1 MGANLILPLVAVF
14 ASVAIAV
21 GMAANYLLRRSS
33 VVDRRLRE
41 MADPAATA
49 ARPSVVTVTD
59 LDKNRVSYGNLE
71 KYVNLVPKS
80 PKEMT
85 KLRKQLAAAGF
96 ERPEASVIYGLA
108 EMLLPLAFGV
118 LVLLNV
124 RPPMGFIFAFIAAA
138 VGYMAPGLWL
148 GHRLGDRRRQIQNG
162 LPDALDL
169 LLVSME
175 AGSALDQA
183 MMKVSNELRVA
194 YPILADEFRQVIT
207 EMRAGRPRAEALRQF
222 ADRTKVDDVRS
233 LVMTLIQ
240 TDKFGTS
247 VGQALRTHA
256 DVARTKRRQRAEERA
271 QKLGVKLVF
280 PLVFFLFPAMYVVVL
295 GPSVLRI
302 IRILG
307 SQFGR

>member
-1 MGANLILPLVAVF
+1 MDLSLLLPLIAVF
-14 ASVAIAV
+14 ASVAIATATMV
-21 GMAANYLLRRSS
+21 TYLLRRSS
-33 VVDRRLRE
+33 VVERRLRDIT
-41 MADPAATA
+41 DPTQAPQAAPTLTELDTA
-49 ARPSVVTVTD
+49 RS
-59 LDKNRVSYGNLE
+59 SYGALD

-80 PKEMT
+80 PKEMG
-85 KLRKQLAAAGF
+85 KLRKQLVSAGI
-96 ERPEASVIYGLA
+96 ESAEAPVIYGLA
-108 EMLLPLAFGV
+108 EIILPIVCGG
-118 LVLLNV
+118 LVLFFV
-124 RPPMGFIFAFIAAA
+124 GPPRGLIFAFIAAA
-138 VGYMAPGLWL
+138 LGYMVPGLWL
-148 GHRLGDRRRQIQNG
+148 GQRLNDRRRQIQNG

-183 MMKVSNELRVA
+183 MMKVSNELRIA
-194 YPILADEFRQVIT
+194 YPVLAGEFRHVIT

-222 ADRTKVDDVRS
+222 ADRSKVDDVRA

-280 PLVFFLFPAMYVVVL
+280 PLVFCLFPAMYVVVL

-307 SQFGR
+307 KQLGN